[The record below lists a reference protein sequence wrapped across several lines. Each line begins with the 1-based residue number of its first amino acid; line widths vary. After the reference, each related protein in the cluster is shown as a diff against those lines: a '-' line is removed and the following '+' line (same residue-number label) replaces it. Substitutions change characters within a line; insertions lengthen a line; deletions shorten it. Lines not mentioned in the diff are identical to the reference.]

1 MRTEQCY
8 CVIEA
13 AKTGSFTKAAANLYL
28 KQPSLRAN
36 IDKLEAELGQPLF
49 NRAKSGVS
57 LTEFGEWCYPYIVS
71 IIETYEMMKKKNVIE
86 DENPLL
92 IGATRIFDD
101 VLGKSYNLY
110 EVQQTGKKCVFYS
123 AVIYE

>member
-13 AKTGSFTKAAANLYL
+13 VKTKSFTKAAENLYL

-49 NRAKSGVS
+49 NRSKKGVS
-57 LTEFGEWCYPYIVS
+57 LTAFG
-71 IIETYEMMKKKNVIE
+71 
-86 DENPLL
+86 
-92 IGATRIFDD
+92 
-101 VLGKSYNLY
+101 
-110 EVQQTGKKCVFYS
+110 
-123 AVIYE
+123 